1 MLPILKHYFSRRVR
15 VATFSAILFFLSA
28 IIIGGV
34 IFQRQHAIEN
44 RLLENLVWTG
54 YQFDREVRELH
65 ITLVDMQIDNAS
77 VDDLLLR
84 FEILYS
90 RKSLFQRGDIY
101 LAVSKIEGINA
112 LVEKASKLIEEI
124 DTVIEPLWEG
134 STTVS
139 ETMIEQ
145 LLRKVIELQGYTGNI
160 LTDTNASVA
169 ALRTAE
175 RQTMTQ
181 LYAVALMILLSLTL
195 SGGLLVRAL
204 IREGKTSLR
213 KAQALEE
220 KSKELRETAKRAE
233 MASQAKSE
241 FMAVMSHEIRT
252 PLNGVVGMADLLS
265 EEVYTNKGQTYLSA
279 LKRSADSLR
288 AVINDILDYTKI
300 ESGRLDLDSRPFDLR
315 ECIEALCTG
324 YVLQENTK
332 PVVFSYSIDAS
343 LPHYVVGDVARLR
356 QVLMNLIN
364 NALKFTQEGFVKFRA
379 SVDVGGRLLFEVH
392 DTGCGIAAEDQ
403 ERLFLAFSQVDT
415 SIARRHEGS
424 GLGLAICKRLV
435 QAMEGDIG
443 VTSQVGLGS
452 RFWFSLPLAE
462 AECIDGYLHS
472 EQQMLLAENHHILIV
487 EDNPINQIVAKVML
501 EQLGQRVTVADN
513 GQLALQHL
521 QEEYSSIDLVLMDMQ
536 MPILDG
542 PTTTLQWRAFEAEHA
557 LDRLPIVAMTANVMP
572 EHRERCYDSGMD
584 NMINK
589 PFTRVELQSLIHQYV
604 ATEPYSCK
612 GEELQP
618 NAYEKLDVGLSEVQE
633 GGLLDEKICN
643 ELKEMFDTA
652 ALNVL
657 VDNFIRRLET
667 RMAKLKDA
675 CMTEDYELL
684 RKEAHSLKGAAAS
697 LGCAAIADCAE
708 KIEKPA
714 SDGGSCLLSLINDLE
729 VVKEKTIDA
738 LMVYGL
744 LGVK

>member
-612 GEELQP
+612 GEELQS